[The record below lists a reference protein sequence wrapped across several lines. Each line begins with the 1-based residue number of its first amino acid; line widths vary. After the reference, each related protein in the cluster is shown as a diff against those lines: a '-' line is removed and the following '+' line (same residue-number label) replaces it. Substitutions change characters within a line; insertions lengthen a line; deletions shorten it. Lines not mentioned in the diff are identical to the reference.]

1 MNNKL
6 DTLGLCRKSGKII
19 FGFDAVVGEMAK
31 AGNKVAGVIITSDLS
46 GKTKKEVEYYCNKHG
61 KPIHAIEADMA
72 QTEGVL
78 GKKTG
83 VMAILDEGLYNV
95 LNKQR

>member
-1 MNNKL
+1 MSKL
-6 DTLGLCRKSGKII
+6 DTLGLCRKSGKIV

-31 AGNKVAGVIITSDLS
+31 AGGKVAGVIITADLS
-46 GKTKKEVEYYCNKHG
+46 DKTKKEVEYHCNKHG
-61 KPIHAIEADMA
+61 KPIYEIDADMA
-72 QTEGVL
+72 RIEGVL

-83 VMAILDEGLYNV
+83 VMAILDTGLFNA